1 MAANDRQLKIHTAV
15 ASLFI
20 IVACWVAWQ
29 SHGKG
34 GPIAS
39 IRPVPVMVE
48 LKGDVPVPGV
58 YLLEP
63 GHAGIADALRAAGWS
78 GTCPNENRRM
88 ASGESLTVAGR
99 GPDWRFTVDRME
111 ARACLAAALKL
122 DLNSASARDLLL
134 IPAIRPDVADAI
146 IKRREKK
153 PWDNVADLVELQG
166 VGQKTAQRLESFLEA
181 IPPGQRKGHPPAGT
195 SFRQTTDGW
204 NPSGTVG
211 GK

>member
-15 ASLFI
+15 ALLFM
-20 IVACWVAWQ
+20 IVACCVAWQ

-34 GPIAS
+34 GPAAP
-39 IRPVPVMVE
+39 IRPVSVIVE
-48 LKGDVPVPGV
+48 LKGDVPLPGV
-58 YLLEP
+58 HLLEP
-63 GHAGIADALRAAGWS
+63 GHARIADALRAAGWS
-78 GTCPNENRRM
+78 GACPDENRTM
-88 ASGESLTVAGR
+88 TSGESLTVVGC
-99 GPDWRFTVDRME
+99 GPDWRFTLGRME

-134 IPAIRPDVADAI
+134 IPAIRPEVVDAI

-181 IPPGQRKGHPPAGT
+181 IPPGQRKGASAGRNII
-195 SFRQTTDGW
+195 STDY
-204 NPSGTVG
+204 
-211 GK
+211 